1 MIQIFGIAISKMYAH
16 IPCDSS
22 SKLTSEIGTVYHLSS
37 IASLYLALASESAF
51 HAAQQLIY
59 SSDIW
64 SYCSVKHLNKGPIE
78 IMSIVSCGEV
88 DLI

>member
-1 MIQIFGIAISKMYAH
+1 MIAISKMYAH

-37 IASLYLALASESAF
+37 IASPCTLYLALASESAF